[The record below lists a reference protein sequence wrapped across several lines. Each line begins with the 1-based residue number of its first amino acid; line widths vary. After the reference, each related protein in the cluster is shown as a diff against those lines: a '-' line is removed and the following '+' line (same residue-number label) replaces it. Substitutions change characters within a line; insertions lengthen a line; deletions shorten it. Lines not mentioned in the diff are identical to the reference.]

1 MPLSAR
7 KHQALQVQTKQVRR
21 SLVFGRGDKSD
32 VYISS
37 SHNAG
42 GRGKSHRPRRSLGQA
57 ESGEGL
63 VRAGW
68 GELRVPDQALLL
80 KEAHTG
86 GEGAPGT

>member
-1 MPLSAR
+1 MPPSAR
-7 KHQALQVQTKQVRR
+7 KHQALQVQTKQVQ

-42 GRGKSHRPRRSLGQA
+42 GRGKSHRPRRCLGQA
-57 ESGEGL
+57 ESRERL

-68 GELRVPDQALLL
+68 GKLGVPDQALLL
-80 KEAHTG
+80 REVHTG
-86 GEGAPGT
+86 GEWALGT